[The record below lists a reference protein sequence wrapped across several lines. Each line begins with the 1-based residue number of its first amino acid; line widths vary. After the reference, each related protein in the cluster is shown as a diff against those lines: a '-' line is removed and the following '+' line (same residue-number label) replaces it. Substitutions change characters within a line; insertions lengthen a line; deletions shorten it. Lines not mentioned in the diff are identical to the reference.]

1 MSYLDL
7 VKKRYKIPSQTET
20 ETERCKQENTN
31 TFCLPKIKI
40 EFISSI
46 VKRLFII

>member
-7 VKKRYKIPSQTET
+7 VKKEYKIPSQT